1 LCNGR
6 TRDVPEEAL
15 QLFSVSA
22 VDPLLAVQIDPPN
35 LCDGLVCNGRI
46 ADGLRAI
53 TLHQPQ
59 RWLTSP
65 CSTDLDAQGRRAVA
79 SGQSGMVELKLGG
92 VGIGLVGVET
102 AAVLLQYRLDASS
115 DASSDPGR
123 LGTARSRQGVETQR
137 TLVGLSVLAEVNA
150 VDLENVKVDVQSQ
163 KVSLMAEATI
173 RAKDAFRVGA
183 REDVRAAWG
192 GDDSA
197 VLAVV

>member
-65 CSTDLDAQGRRAVA
+65 CSADLDTQSRRAVT
-79 SGQSGMVELKLGG
+79 SSQSWVLELKLGG
-92 VGIGLVGVET
+92 VGIGLVRVET
-102 AAVLLQYRLDASS
+102 AAVFLQYRLDAVGY
-115 DASSDPGR
+115 ARSDPGR
-123 LGTARSRQGVETQR
+123 LGTARSRQRVEAER
-137 TLVGLSVLAEVNA
+137 AIVVGCVLTEVDA
-150 VDLENVKVDVQSQ
+150 VELE
-163 KVSLMAEATI
+163 M
-173 RAKDAFRVGA
+173 
-183 REDVRAAWG
+183 
-192 GDDSA
+192 
-197 VLAVV
+197 